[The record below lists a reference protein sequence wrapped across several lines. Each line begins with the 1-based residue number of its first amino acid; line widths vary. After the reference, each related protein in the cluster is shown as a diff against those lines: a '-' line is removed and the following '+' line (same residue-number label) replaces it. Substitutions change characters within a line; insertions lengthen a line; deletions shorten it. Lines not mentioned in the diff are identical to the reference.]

1 VEQDQI
7 RKILERYHEGQCTPE
22 ETVVIEQWFDSIDNQ
37 YSSPKNEQEV
47 QADLAA
53 VQRALNH
60 HIQPAQAP
68 KRPIRRTW
76 YYAAA
81 AITVLVAAG
90 TWFFQ
95 QRQQPVAPALP
106 EQPLASNQPESVRS
120 VTDGFVVVHTP
131 KGNQE
136 QITLED
142 GSRIILNAASKVRY
156 PEHFN
161 GSSRDI
167 YLEEGEAWFDAAP
180 QPEHAFTV
188 HAGNVSTTALGTT
201 FNVRSYNHE
210 QQITVA
216 LLTGKVKITTTS
228 QPPVILQPSE
238 QAKFDRHSLQFVKTT
253 FNTEDAIGWQKG
265 YLVFKDASYEQVRIE
280 IENRYGITILNQSD
294 KKDWTYTGNFKHE
307 TLANVIETICLT
319 ESLSYTIGKDTI
331 ILKNKE

>member
-7 RKILERYHEGQCTPE
+7 RKILERYNEGQCSPE
-22 ETVVIEQWFDSIDNQ
+22 ETAVIEQWFDSIGDQ
-37 YSSPKNEQEV
+37 HTSPKNEQEV
-47 QADLAA
+47 NADLAA
-53 VQRALNH
+53 VQRALIQ
-60 HIQPAQAP
+60 HIQPAP
-68 KRPIRRTW
+68 KRLMRRTW

-95 QRQQPVAPALP
+95 QKQQPPSPVLP
-106 EQPLASNQPESVRS
+106 EQPLAGNLAKSTRS
-120 VTDGFVVVHTP
+120 VTNGFVVVHTP

-136 QITLED
+136 HITLED
-142 GSRIILNAASKVRY
+142 GSKIILNAASKIRY
-156 PEHFN
+156 PEHFSGN
-161 GSSRDI
+161 SRDI

-180 QPEHAFTV
+180 KPENAFTV
-188 HAGNVSTTALGTT
+188 HAGNVNTTALGTT

-216 LLTGKVKITTTS
+216 LLTGKVKITTAS

-238 QAKFDRHSLQFVKTT
+238 QASFDRRSLQLVKTT
-253 FNTEDAIGWQKG
+253 FNTEETIGWQKG
-265 YLVFKDASYEQVRIE
+265 YLVFKDATYQQVRIE
-280 IENRYGITILNQSD
+280 IENRYGITIINESD
-294 KKDWTYTGNFKHE
+294 KRDWTYTGNFRQE

-319 ESLSYTIGKDTI
+319 ESLSYTIGKDTV